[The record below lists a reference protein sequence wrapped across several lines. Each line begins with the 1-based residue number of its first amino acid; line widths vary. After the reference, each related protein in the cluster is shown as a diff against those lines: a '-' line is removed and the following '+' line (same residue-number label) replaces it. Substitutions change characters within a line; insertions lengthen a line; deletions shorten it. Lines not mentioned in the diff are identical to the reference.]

1 MVNRGLFY
9 TIHPLSRFLLGL
21 AILSLATATSAI
33 SYGVLLVLLS
43 ALFLRLVDA
52 DWSRVIRTLGLLRWF
67 VIPILILHACFSPGR
82 FIFPGV
88 PLSLT
93 WEGVTQGLYLSVHLA
108 AIFFAATA
116 LFLCLNR
123 REWFKAILNLPLI
136 NRELAVYVVM
146 IAPLRGSVGCMLQLL
161 RQKWQLRKGWIEFPL
176 ILVSAFRSTLAVSAE
191 HSRQL
196 WLRWPVHPLLDD
208 LLPASSSLI
217 VNLLCA
223 TVGGLGV
230 VMAWQI

>member
-1 MVNRGLFY
+1 MNRGLFY
-9 TIHPLSRFLLGL
+9 TIHPASRFLLGL
-21 AILSLATATSAI
+21 ALLSLATATSAVA
-33 SYGVLLVLLS
+33 YGVLLVLLS
-43 ALFLRLVDA
+43 ALFLRTVDA
-52 DWSRVIRTLGLLRWF
+52 GWSRVIRTLGLLRWF

-88 PLSLT
+88 PLPLT
-93 WEGVTQGLYLSVHLA
+93 WEGITQGLYLSVHLA
-108 AIFFAATA
+108 AIFFTATA

-123 REWFKAILNLPLI
+123 REWFKAILNLPVI

-176 ILVSAFRSTLAVSAE
+176 ILVSAFRSTLAVAAE

-196 WLRWPVHPLLDD
+196 WLRWPVHPLLDGP
-208 LLPASSSLI
+208 LPASSSLI